1 MHLLEIFLI
10 KCKLETFNWD
20 WNLRQMNGE
29 VSSSPQP
36 KINLKLENENGAK
49 NAQKPFKIGPRIL
62 HVNERL
68 YQLAMKF
75 FVELSIKYEWEV
87 LPRPPYFD
95 RKKNWPQNDP
105 RTRNNNRLLYVIVI
119 SIRYLHLM
127 FCSPKTTTSL
137 TLSHRKTHI
146 LWRRITWHWLHGTT
160 RITIQHWLIRHKS
173 FRRRTIWR

>member
-1 MHLLEIFLI
+1 
-10 KCKLETFNWD
+10 
-20 WNLRQMNGE
+20 MNGE

-36 KINLKLENENGAK
+36 KINLKLENENCAK

-95 RKKNWPQNDP
+95 RKKN
-105 RTRNNNRLLYVIVI
+105 
-119 SIRYLHLM
+119 
-127 FCSPKTTTSL
+127 
-137 TLSHRKTHI
+137 
-146 LWRRITWHWLHGTT
+146 
-160 RITIQHWLIRHKS
+160 
-173 FRRRTIWR
+173 